1 MTLLNFETYFRPA
14 KVEKAIEMYNKGQVI
29 ELRKAK
35 IVWIGK
41 MKIGLYKV
49 QINLDGINIGS
60 ATCPCDSRSRS
71 RYCEH
76 KLAVLFALR
85 KKLDLYPAL
94 TGSSQKILPA
104 NTELREQ
111 LAIINEID
119 KKILD
124 NDLLLL
130 ASTTNRI
137 LKAAID
143 NMLNGDIRTAIGD
156 CIEVIKQTSIMIFIP
171 DYYNQYGDEF
181 IRRSFQLLENAIEAT
196 RDEQLLE
203 HLAYDLRVE
212 VLRNFRSNYGLFH
225 QYLSLLQS
233 VSGQGTSNEKYNKV
247 LNALSRFDKE
257 FPNTRRY

>member
-1 MTLLNFETYFRPA
+1 MTLLNFETYFRPS

-104 NTELREQ
+104 NT
-111 LAIINEID
+111 
-119 KKILD
+119 
-124 NDLLLL
+124 
-130 ASTTNRI
+130 
-137 LKAAID
+137 
-143 NMLNGDIRTAIGD
+143 
-156 CIEVIKQTSIMIFIP
+156 
-171 DYYNQYGDEF
+171 
-181 IRRSFQLLENAIEAT
+181 
-196 RDEQLLE
+196 
-203 HLAYDLRVE
+203 
-212 VLRNFRSNYGLFH
+212 
-225 QYLSLLQS
+225 
-233 VSGQGTSNEKYNKV
+233 
-247 LNALSRFDKE
+247 
-257 FPNTRRY
+257 